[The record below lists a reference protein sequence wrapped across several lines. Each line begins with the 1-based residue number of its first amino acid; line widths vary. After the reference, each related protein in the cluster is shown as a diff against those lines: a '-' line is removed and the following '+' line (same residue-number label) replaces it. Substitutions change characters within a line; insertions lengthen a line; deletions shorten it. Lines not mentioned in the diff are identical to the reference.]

1 MNRKRCPWCGK
12 IIDKKKDT
20 KSWNDVVGSPSVP
33 RMLRQ
38 ANCGHCRNKY
48 GQVPVLSYMLKIS
61 LIVILLL
68 ILAFIFQSGFLLVV
82 AFVPI
87 FFTVLIPYSKL
98 DDKGKPLETN
108 TDAVCEFA
116 IIEKYDKINRDE
128 LYFLDACFDNFEPF
142 SIAAP
147 IQVLRVSKKDDMITG
162 EFLYMHEQN
171 YDHIKKDSCQLY
183 DTEMNLIAKIKF
195 RGTEE
200 HMGDSVY

>member
-1 MNRKRCPWCGK
+1 MNRRRCPWCGK

-20 KSWNDVVGSPSVP
+20 MSWDDVVGSPSVP
-33 RMLRQ
+33 RWLRQ

-48 GQVPVLSYMLKIS
+48 GQVPVLSYMLKID
-61 LIVILLL
+61 LIVFLLL
-68 ILAFIFQSGFLLVV
+68 ILAFIFQSGFLFVI

-87 FFTVLIPYSKL
+87 FFTVLMPYSKL
-98 DDKGKPLETN
+98 DDRGKPREIN

-116 IIEKYDKINRDE
+116 IIEKYGIIKRDE

-147 IQVLRVSKKDDMITG
+147 IQVHHVSKKDDTITG

-171 YDHIKKDSCQLY
+171 YDYMKKDSCQLY

-200 HMGDSVY
+200 HMDDSVC